1 MSSGGSDAPY
11 DGELVRR
18 ARRGEERA
26 FGLLVT
32 KYQRAAY
39 AVAYSVTGRHE
50 DAEDAAQESF
60 LVALERLEECRS
72 PDRFAG
78 WLMTIVRNRAR
89 NLVRREV
96 LRETDQVPV
105 GASSGTPGPDRQAEL
120 SELQEVL
127 RAALDALPQVR
138 REIVLLHD
146 LEGWKHREIAD
157 RIGLPS
163 GTVRSHLHFARKALR
178 EALGASSGLERGQ
191 GVDDELD

>member
-1 MSSGGSDAPY
+1 VSSSGSDTPH
-11 DGELVRR
+11 DGDLVRR
-18 ARRGEERA
+18 ARRGDERA
-26 FGLLVT
+26 FGLLVER
-32 KYQRAAY
+32 YQRAAY

-50 DAEDAAQESF
+50 DAQDAAQESF

-72 PDRFAG
+72 PERFAG
-78 WLMTIVRNRAR
+78 WLMTIVRNRSR

-105 GASSGTPGPDRQAEL
+105 GASSGTPTPDRETELAEL
-120 SELQEVL
+120 HEAL
-127 RAALDALPQVR
+127 REALDELPEVQ

-163 GTVRSHLHFARKALR
+163 GTVRR
-178 EALGASSGLERGQ
+178 
-191 GVDDELD
+191 

>member
-1 MSSGGSDAPY
+1 MSLSGSQTPH
-11 DGELVRR
+11 DGELVQR
-18 ARRGEERA
+18 ARRGDERA
-26 FGLLVT
+26 FGLLVQ
-32 KYQRAAY
+32 KYGRAAY

-72 PDRFAG
+72 PERFAG
-78 WLMTIVRNRAR
+78 WLMTIVRNRSR
-89 NLVRREV
+89 NLVRRES

-105 GASSGTPGPDRQAEL
+105 SASANSPTPDRETERM
-120 SELQEVL
+120 ELQEVL
-127 RAALDALPQVR
+127 REALEVLPEVQ

-157 RIGLPS
+157 RLGLPS

-178 EALGASSGLERGQ
+178 EALGAHAAIEERRRSSG
-191 GVDDELD
+191 